1 MSYHVICGACRKS
14 HYGQQIWNDDLQ
26 DYVCI
31 NCISAFCIE
40 TPIVEFKGNIVI
52 KDIEINKEQ
61 PMEVNIELDD
71 IRVGG
76 KKIKLS
82 NSENRGHVV
91 ITIGSSPHCYSAE
104 VRIEDLRTA
113 LRKISAN

>member
-1 MSYHVICGACRKS
+1 MSKRDPFTSWPH
-14 HYGQQIWNDDLQ
+14 
-26 DYVCI
+26 
-31 NCISAFCIE
+31 
-40 TPIVEFKGNIVI
+40 IVEYLHENVVSEFEFKNVA
-52 KDIEINKEQ
+52 NRVYAKEQ